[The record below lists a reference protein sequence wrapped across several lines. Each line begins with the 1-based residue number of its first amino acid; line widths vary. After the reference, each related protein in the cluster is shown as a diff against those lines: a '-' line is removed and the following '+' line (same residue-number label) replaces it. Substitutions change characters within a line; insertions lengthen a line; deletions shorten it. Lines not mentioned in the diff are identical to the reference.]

1 MAYIPEL
8 LSNRCGGMS
17 FVHKGKAC
25 KLKYDGR
32 RVKYWRCFK
41 QGCNI
46 QQFGRDKC
54 TEAETS
60 HGNLPSGSTVGIQNG
75 KKAILKSDVRKKRNP
90 SPPYMMK
97 KLPPHPL
104 SHQHEAIF
112 HHSDWSET

>member
-41 QGCNI
+41 VCADLMCSLLLSVSLFCCMTSKGAISNNLDVTSVLKQRPHMETCQVD
-46 QQFGRDKC
+46 QQLAYKM
-54 TEAETS
+54 E
-60 HGNLPSGSTVGIQNG
+60 
-75 KKAILKSDVRKKRNP
+75 KKR
-90 SPPYMMK
+90 Y
-97 KLPPHPL
+97 
-104 SHQHEAIF
+104 
-112 HHSDWSET
+112 